1 MDISNRL
8 SAAEGPMDGQWVEVT
23 EPLADAMNIVST
35 QLLHEPTSL
44 AGVSVA
50 VTERGT
56 LMLNALAWALFA
68 ESLRALS
75 GLRTKLA
82 TPDDAI
88 PVRFLLCGNL

>member
-1 MDISNRL
+1 MRVVDISNRL
-8 SAAEGPMDGQWVEVT
+8 SAAEGPADGQWVEVM

-35 QLLHEPTSL
+35 QLLQEPTSL
-44 AGVSVA
+44 AGVSIA

-75 GLRTKLA
+75 GLRTKNA
-82 TPDDAI
+82 TLDDVMA
-88 PVRFLLCGNL
+88 VRFLL